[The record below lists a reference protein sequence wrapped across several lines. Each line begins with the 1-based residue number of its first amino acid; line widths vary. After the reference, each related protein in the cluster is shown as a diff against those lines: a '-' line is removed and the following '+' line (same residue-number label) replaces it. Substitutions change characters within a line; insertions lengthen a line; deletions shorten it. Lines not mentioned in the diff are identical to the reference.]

1 MKIPDTFIEL
11 LEDRIKFTG
20 NFIAANAEIT
30 NINSYT
36 ITEFILAY
44 ENFKYCK
51 KLYQELLQDKKN
63 EDLEKLFG
71 AIACKLLFEIIHS
84 LNTQEYKCI
93 NINGQVFPTKEKEVL
108 PQEISDNIQKMKVA
122 ITKIYNEVTNLCRN

>member
-1 MKIPDTFIEL
+1 MEERIE
-11 LEDRIKFTG
+11 FTG

-36 ITEFILAY
+36 ITEFILAND
-44 ENFKYCK
+44 NFKYCK
-51 KLYQELLQDKKN
+51 KLYQELLQEPKN
-63 EDLEKLFG
+63 EDLKNLFR

-93 NINGQVFPTKEKEVL
+93 YINGRIFPTKEKEIL
-108 PQEISDNIQKMKVA
+108 PQEISDNIQKMKIA
-122 ITKIYNEVTNLCRN
+122 ITKIYNEVQNLCKD